1 MTSLARRA
9 SRRPSV
15 TALVAFVGLALVA
28 DACAPLGL
36 YRPGDVDNPEE
47 VDVVLYDA
55 SIALRPTL
63 VARGKVGLEILNQ
76 GELEHGVRIVGPGID
91 EQSDEFLVPGQR
103 LRMTV
108 KLGPGTYV
116 VSCPDGNHAALG
128 MRAELVVVERTSWFR
143 R

>member
-1 MTSLARRA
+1 MTPLAH
-9 SRRPSV
+9 RPSRHPLV
-15 TALVAFVGLALVA
+15 TALFALALVGG
-28 DACAPLGL
+28 ACAPLGL
-36 YRPGDVDNPEE
+36 YRPGDVDHPEA
-47 VDVVLYDA
+47 VDVILYDA
-55 SIALRPTL
+55 SVTVRPSL

-76 GELEHGVRIVGPGID
+76 GELEHGVRIVGPGVD
-91 EQSDEFLVPGQR
+91 EQSDEFLVPGQH

-128 MRAELVVVERTSWFR
+128 MRAELVVVESTSSFR